1 MIQASLPLPMPP
13 RAVEVGQLL
22 ADVLKSGGRPSA
34 RELLARV
41 EAKHG
46 PLARW
51 DLLDAIRTASAR
63 SGAGALTSADRQ
75 YLRVM
80 QDDGSLAAALRGEG
94 AKENEVVS
102 TVDTLLRQSAVYR
115 SSAEFREMVAFMG
128 KFRRY
133 SAYNNMLVRVQNPHC
148 GFYATEKIWGERF
161 KRGVK
166 EDARP
171 MLILAP
177 MHPVMLVYALDDTD
191 GPPLPAK
198 LGDFAQFEGA
208 FDPEWLKQL
217 VTNAAGHRIR
227 IAFQPLSSTYAGFA
241 TRHLTSGD
249 WKMRIAVHD
258 GLDAP
263 SRFGVLCHELAH
275 VLLGHLGS
283 DYDGWW
289 PARSNLSHQT
299 VEIEAEAVA
308 HIVTTR
314 FGLAGHSADY
324 LSSYTKANPSD
335 ESAIPETVSL
345 DFIAKVAGHI
355 EKMATEPMTARKP
368 RKPPASRSKA
378 QTSA

>member
-1 MIQASLPLPMPP
+1 MTNQLALPVRQVAHPQEVEAWLIAVL
-13 RAVEVGQLL
+13 RAG
-22 ADVLKSGGRPSA
+22 ARPSA
-34 RELLARV
+34 AELVLRV
-41 EAKHG
+41 EEKHG
-46 PLARW
+46 FLARW
-51 DLLDAIRTASAR
+51 HLADAIRAVGSRTGEAAR
-63 SGAGALTSADRQ
+63 SHADRA
-75 YLRVM
+75 YLHGL
-80 QDDGSLAAALRGEG
+80 QHDGSLDAALRGEG

-102 TVDTLLRQSAVYR
+102 TVDALLRQSAVYR
-115 SSAEFREMVAFMG
+115 SSAEFREMVDFMG

-133 SAYNNMLVRVQNPHC
+133 SAYNNMLVRIQNPRC
-148 GFYATEKIWGERF
+148 GFYATEKIWTDRF
-161 KRGVK
+161 KRRVK

-198 LGDFAQFEGA
+198 LADFAQFTGD
-208 FDPEWLKQL
+208 FDPEWLQQL
-217 VTNAAGHRIR
+217 ITNAAGHRIR
-227 IAFQPLSSTYAGFA
+227 ISFQPLSSTYAGFA
-241 TRHLTSGD
+241 TQHLTSGD
-249 WKMRIAVHD
+249 WKMRIAVHE

-263 SRFGVLCHELAH
+263 SRFGILCHEIAH

-289 PARSNLSHQT
+289 PARSNLTHRT

-314 FGLAGHSADY
+314 FGLAGHSAGY
-324 LSSYTKANPSD
+324 LSTYTKD
-335 ESAIPETVSL
+335 GAIPETVSL

-355 EKMATEPMTARKP
+355 EKMATEPMPARKP

-378 QTSA
+378 QTAA

>member
-1 MIQASLPLPMPP
+1 MSQASLPLPPP
-13 RAVEVGQLL
+13 ARAVEVAKLL
-22 ADVLKSGGRPSA
+22 DDVMKSGARPSA
-34 RELLARV
+34 PELLAKV

-51 DLLDAIRTASAR
+51 DLLAAIRAAEVR
-63 SGAGALTSADRQ
+63 SGAAALTGADRA
-75 YLRVM
+75 YPRVIR
-80 QDDGSLAAALRGEG
+80 DDGSLDAALRGEG
-94 AKENEVVS
+94 AKENDVVS

-115 SSAEFREMVAFMG
+115 SSAEFREMVDFMG

-133 SAYNNMLVRVQNPHC
+133 SAYNNMLVRLQNPRC
-148 GFYATEKIWGERF
+148 GDYATEKTWGERF
-161 KRGVK
+161 DRWLK

-177 MHPVMLVYALDDTD
+177 KHPVMLVYALDDTD

-198 LGDFAQFEGA
+198 LNEFAQFEGE

-217 VTNAAGHRIR
+217 IANAAGHRIR
-227 IAFQPLSSTYAGFA
+227 VAFQPLSLTNTGFA
-241 TRHLTSGD
+241 TRHRTSGD
-249 WKMRIAVHD
+249 WKMRIAVHE

-263 SRFGVLCHELAH
+263 SRFGILCHEIAH

-289 PARSNLSHQT
+289 PARSNLTHRT

-314 FGLAGHSADY
+314 FGLTGHSARY
-324 LSSYTKANPSD
+324 LSNYTKD
-335 ESAIPETVSL
+335 GAIPETVSL

-355 EKMATEPMTARKP
+355 EKMATEPMPARKP
-368 RKPPASRSKA
+368 RKPPASRWKA
-378 QTSA
+378 QTAA

>member
-1 MIQASLPLPMPP
+1 MNQASLPLHVTP
-13 RAVEVGQLL
+13 RAAEVGQLL
-22 ADVLKSGGRPSA
+22 ADVLKSGARPSA
-34 RELLARV
+34 HELLAKV
-41 EAKHG
+41 EAKYG

-51 DLLDAIRTASAR
+51 DLLDAIRAAEAR
-63 SGAGALTSADRQ
+63 SGAAALTSADRA

-80 QDDGSLAAALRGEG
+80 QDDGSLDAALRGEG
-94 AKENEVVS
+94 ATKNDVVS

-115 SSAEFREMVAFMG
+115 SSAEFREMIEFMA

-133 SAYNNMLVRVQNPHC
+133 SPYNNMLVRIQNPRC
-148 GFYATEKIWGERF
+148 GFYATEKTWMERF
-161 KRGVK
+161 KRRVK

-198 LGDFAQFEGA
+198 LADFAQFTGD
-208 FDPEWLKQL
+208 FDPEWLRQL
-217 VTNAAGHRIR
+217 IANAAGHRIR
-227 IAFQPLSSTYAGFA
+227 IDFQPLSSTYAGFA
-241 TRHLTSGD
+241 TQHLTSGD
-249 WKMRIAVHD
+249 WKMRIAVHE

-263 SRFGVLCHELAH
+263 SRFGILCHELAH

-289 PARSNLSHQT
+289 PARSNLSHRT

-314 FGLAGHSADY
+314 FGLVGHSAGY
-324 LSSYTKANPSD
+324 LSSYTRD
-335 ESAIPETVSL
+335 GAIPETVSL

-355 EKMATEPMTARKP
+355 EKMATEPMPARKP

-378 QTSA
+378 QTAA

>member
-1 MIQASLPLPMPP
+1 MSQASLPLPPP
-13 RAVEVGQLL
+13 ARAVEVAKLL
-22 ADVLKSGGRPSA
+22 DDVITSGARPSA
-34 RELLARV
+34 RELLVKV

-51 DLLDAIRTASAR
+51 DLLDAIRAAEAR
-63 SGAGALTSADRQ
+63 SGAAALTSADRA

-80 QDDGSLAAALRGEG
+80 QDDGSLDAALRGEG
-94 AKENEVVS
+94 AKENDVVS

-115 SSAEFREMVAFMG
+115 SSAEFREMVDFMG

-133 SAYNNMLVRVQNPHC
+133 SAYNNMLVRIQNPRC
-148 GFYATEKIWGERF
+148 GFYATEKTWTDRF
-161 KRGVK
+161 KRWVK

-198 LGDFAQFEGA
+198 LADFAQFTGD
-208 FDPEWLKQL
+208 FDPEWLQQL
-217 VTNAAGHRIR
+217 IANAAGHRIR

-241 TRHLTSGD
+241 TQHLTSGD
-249 WKMRIAVHD
+249 WKMRIAVHE

-263 SRFGVLCHELAH
+263 SRFGILCHEIAH

-289 PARSNLSHQT
+289 PARSNLTHRT

-314 FGLAGHSADY
+314 FGLAGHSAGY
-324 LSSYTKANPSD
+324 LSSYTKD
-335 ESAIPETVSL
+335 GAIPETVSL

-355 EKMATEPMTARKP
+355 EKMATEPMPARKP

-378 QTSA
+378 QTAA

>member
-1 MIQASLPLPMPP
+1 MSQPSLPLPPP
-13 RAVEVGQLL
+13 ARAVEVAKLL
-22 ADVLKSGGRPSA
+22 DAALNSGARPSA
-34 RELLARV
+34 RELLAKV

-51 DLLDAIRTASAR
+51 DLLNAIRAAGGR
-63 SGAGALTSADRQ
+63 SGSNALTGADRG

-80 QDDGSLAAALRGEG
+80 QDDGSLNAALRGDG
-94 AKENEVVS
+94 AKESDVVS

-115 SSAEFREMVAFMG
+115 SSAEFHEMVAFMG

-133 SAYNNMLVRVQNPHC
+133 SAYNNMLVRTQNPRC
-148 GFYATEKIWGERF
+148 GFYATEKTWDERF
-161 KRGVK
+161 KRWVM

-198 LGDFAQFEGA
+198 LGDFAQFEGD
-208 FDPEWLKQL
+208 FDPKWLKQL

-241 TRHLTSGD
+241 TRHLSSRD
-249 WKMRIAVHD
+249 WKMRIAVHE

-263 SRFGVLCHELAH
+263 SRFGILCHDLAH

-289 PARSNLSHQT
+289 PAHSNLTHLT

-314 FGLAGHSADY
+314 FGLAGHSAGY
-324 LSSYTKANPSD
+324 LSSYTKD
-335 ESAIPETVSL
+335 GTIPATVSL

-355 EKMATEPMTARKP
+355 EKMATESLPARKP
-368 RKPPASRSKA
+368 RKPPASRSTA
-378 QTSA
+378 QRAA